1 MTGHTIPALTVITGG
16 SGSIGL
22 ATAKALVEADPDAD
36 VVLLDR
42 RPVDAVDELLE
53 ARPGRVHFFACDV
66 TDPAAVAAAF
76 ARIDE
81 IGALSGL
88 VYAAGLV
95 DNSDS
100 TDLEFERWRA
110 VLAVNLDGAMLCNQ
124 EAGRRMLREGR
135 GTIVNIAS
143 IAGRFGHPRRLPYS
157 VGKAAI
163 GALTRTLAVEWAQ
176 GGVRV
181 NAVAPGYV
189 DTPMVA
195 EGERLG
201 LFSREQATE
210 MHAMKRLAQPAELA
224 DPIVYLL
231 SSGAAFITGET
242 LYADGGFS
250 VLKAS

>member
-1 MTGHTIPALTVITGG
+1 MTGHAVPRLTAITGG

-22 ATAKALVEADPDAD
+22 ATARRLLDADPDAAA
-36 VVLLDR
+36 VLLDLA
-42 RPVDAVDELLE
+42 PGDAASELLE
-53 ARPGRVHFFACDV
+53 VVPARAHFLACDV
-66 TDPAAVAAAF
+66 TSPAAVDAAF
-76 ARIDE
+76 ARIDQ
-81 IGALSGL
+81 IGPLAGL

-100 TDLEFERWRA
+100 TELEFERWRA

-124 EAGRRMLREGR
+124 AAGRRMLAAGQ
-135 GTIVNIAS
+135 GAIVNIAS

-189 DTPMVA
+189 ETPMVR
-195 EGERLG
+195 EGEALG
-201 LFSREQATE
+201 LFSREQAE
-210 MHAMKRLAQPAELA
+210 RMHAMKRLASPEELA

-231 SSGAAFITGET
+231 SAGAAFITGET

-250 VLKAS
+250 VLKAE